1 LWVNSTQSQTPPLQL
16 KGSTISAQKFF
27 SLTWCTTM
35 TVSFSE
41 DARTDGR
48 PTGEAHL
55 LRIQQSAVSRPRSLR
70 LPQVVGMTG
79 LKKTTIYALQ
89 KAGQFPHSVPLTTT
103 AVGWLERKLKTG

>member
-1 LWVNSTQSQTPPLQL
+1 
-16 KGSTISAQKFF
+16 
-27 SLTWCTTM
+27 M

-48 PTGEAHL
+48 ATGEAHL
-55 LRIQQSAVSRPRSLR
+55 PRMQQSAVSRPRSLR
-70 LPQVVGMTG
+70 LPQVIGMTG

-103 AVGWLERKLKTG
+103 AVGWLEMEVEDWLEKRAAARVNALAR